1 MFTIVDFLIALT
13 FICVVMA
20 LVVWSRVKPEAK
32 PDKQESEVRAQR
44 AAAGF
49 AQAGHWA
56 SSAVNVVIGVLLGV
70 ASNGLVQ
77 LMFTGAWAA
86 VFNIAVL
93 SAVLFFIVFLH
104 DRLGKKLFPSGI
116 RPAREPERARK
127 TPLLRRLSLPAGLVL
142 GVVIA
147 SLGLDDYLSDL
158 LL

>member
-20 LVVWSRVKPEAK
+20 LVIWSRLKPDAK
-32 PDKQESEVRAQR
+32 PDKQESELRAQR
-44 AAAGF
+44 AAAFF
-49 AQAGHWA
+49 AQAGHLA

-70 ASNGLVQ
+70 AINGLVQ

-116 RPAREPERARK
+116 QPARGSEGERK
-127 TPLLRRLSLPAGLVL
+127 TPLVRRLSLPAGVVL
-142 GVVIA
+142 GVFFT
-147 SLGLDDYLSDL
+147 SLGLDDYFSVGLF
-158 LL
+158 

>member
-20 LVVWSRVKPEAK
+20 LVVWSRLKPDAK
-32 PDKQESEVRAQR
+32 PDKQESEVRARR
-44 AAAGF
+44 AAAFF

-70 ASNGLVQ
+70 AINGLVK

-116 RPAREPERARK
+116 RPACGSEEERK
-127 TPLLRRLSLPAGLVL
+127 TSLVRRLSLPAGVVC
-142 GVVIA
+142 GVFFT
-147 SLGLDDYLSDL
+147 SLGLGDYLSVWL
-158 LL
+158 F